1 MTRPYQVMPT
11 CGLMGTAGLDLGPY
25 VHLLD
30 ECALADPLLA
40 HLPAIYSPEWRTG
53 HYRRLIPPGY
63 KETLETGQDRIK
75 DRGLHDFYEHLTTLT
90 SSERIWSWVRLK
102 EIAAVNAGRYDRLID
117 RTYFRFG
124 GATVTPNALAN
135 RRADGTPWNDPLNH
149 TLSAPLAVV
158 YPGVTRG
165 HRIDISL
172 DSDDRYLVD
181 FFLKGHLQ
189 SSLELGP
196 IPEYR
201 RTRGLMRYP
210 LDIPPRAANEGFDVI
225 LITPAAGDGHYALG
239 HLIIE

>member
-1 MTRPYQVMPT
+1 
-11 CGLMGTAGLDLGPY
+11 MGSAGIDFGPY

-75 DRGLHDFYEHLTTLT
+75 DRGLHDYYEHMTTLT
-90 SSERIWSWVRLK
+90 SSERIWTWVRMK

-117 RTYFRFG
+117 RTFFRFG
-124 GATVTPNALAN
+124 GETVTPNALAN
-135 RRADGTPWNDPLNH
+135 RRVDGTPWNDPLNH
-149 TLSAPLAVV
+149 TLTVPLAVV
-158 YPGVTRG
+158 YPGVTHG

-181 FFLKGHLQ
+181 FFLKDHLQ

-210 LDIPPRAANEGFDVI
+210 LDLPPRAAGEGFDVI
-225 LITPAAGDGHYALG
+225 LITPSAGDGHYALG